1 MCEDSTVFPNEMY
14 MLTCTAFVIGFNFGK
29 VEDGECCLFVFFF
42 KSEILKHIYGVFHV
56 TDILRDI

>member
-1 MCEDSTVFPNEMY
+1 MCEDSTVFPNKMY

-29 VEDGECCLFVFFF
+29 AEDGESFFF
-42 KSEILKHIYGVFHV
+42 LSEILKHIYGVFLV

>member
-1 MCEDSTVFPNEMY
+1 MY

-29 VEDGECCLFVFFF
+29 VEDGECCLFVCFFF